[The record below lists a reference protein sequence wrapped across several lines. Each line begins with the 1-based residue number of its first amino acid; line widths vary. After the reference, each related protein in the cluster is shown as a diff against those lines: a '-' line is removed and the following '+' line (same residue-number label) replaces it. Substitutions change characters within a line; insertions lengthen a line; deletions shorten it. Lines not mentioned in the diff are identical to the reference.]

1 VNVLGVYDRGGVAS
15 GVAVELCGQVEREN
29 LISGGWT
36 VEVVRGVGVIVTLG
50 VVKVRG
56 VKSRGV
62 RLLGVRDRGP
72 AGVEL
77 PGNAG
82 CCGTTWGPNVL
93 CVRVGPA
100 AAPAVPEPP
109 GMALSRLSR
118 LSRISCWWA
127 VTAGAMSGPDGR
139 RDTLPSPNVVL
150 LPPVE
155 RLSAPPG
162 PALGRLSTSR

>member
-1 VNVLGVYDRGGVAS
+1 MLGAAGLGVNVRGVYVLGVYDRDGAGVLGAAWLGVNVRGVYDCGGVAS

-29 LISGGWT
+29 LDSGVGS

-82 CCGTTWGPNVL
+82 CCGATWGPNVL

-100 AAPAVPEPP
+100 AAPAAPEPP

-118 LSRISCWWA
+118 LSRISC
-127 VTAGAMSGPDGR
+127 
-139 RDTLPSPNVVL
+139 
-150 LPPVE
+150 
-155 RLSAPPG
+155 
-162 PALGRLSTSR
+162 